1 MNILPKIVQE
11 DLRTQREGIFAQGFW
26 ALLVYRYSRP
36 RLRCGN
42 RVLRKLWY
50 IPNIFGRKIIEMTCG
65 IMLPEGADIGRRLNI
80 EHFGGIIVHGAST
93 IGDDCVLRQGVTL
106 GNKVDDRPHDAPR
119 LGNRVNVGA
128 GAKILGAV
136 TIGDDAIIGA
146 NSVVVRDVPAG
157 AVVAGIPA
165 RIIEKKAPLVS

>member
-1 MNILPKIVQE
+1 MNILPKIILE
-11 DLRTQREGIFAQGFW
+11 DLRAHREGVFAQGFW

-36 RLRCGN
+36 RLRCSN

-50 IPNIFGRKIIEMTCG
+50 IPNLLGRKVIEMTCG
-65 IMLPEGADIGRRLNI
+65 IMLPEGADIGHRLNI
-80 EHFGGIIVHGAST
+80 EHFGGIIVHGAAT

-119 LGNRVNVGA
+119 LGNRVDVGA

-165 RIIEKKAPLVS
+165 RIIRNKAPVVS